1 MTVLESQFVR
11 MRRRRFALVDILV
24 GIVVIAI
31 LDSLSAAGA
40 LAKPSTSPNA
50 FAAPTTLGKLA
61 WPFHLSIGDNENSLP
76 LYGQEQAWGSQTF
89 SSPKWRIGFDGLA
102 IK

>member
-1 MTVLESQFVR
+1 ME
-11 MRRRRFALVDILV
+11 ILA
-24 GIVVIAI
+24 GIVVITI

-40 LAKPSTSPNA
+40 LAKPSTSPDA
-50 FAAPTTLGKLA
+50 FAAPTTLSKLA

-76 LYGQEQAWGSQTF
+76 LYGQEQARGGQIF
-89 SSPKWRIGFDGLA
+89 SSPEWGIGFDGLA